1 MRRFTLLLFSLLVG
15 LMVGIPVMAVPAFPG
30 STLFVQPDGS
40 TVTIRLTGDENL
52 SYVFSQDGYTL
63 LLKDGYYVYAMHD
76 EQGNLVP
83 SDVVARDV
91 SNKSADINF
100 LQHISKGLGYSEAQ
114 LSKRQIKRIPF
125 VKEDGLKASG
135 IQQSTFPST
144 GNRKLLMILINFSD
158 TQVSYTQSNFNDYM
172 NQVGYNGKG
181 SFRDFYLE
189 NSYGQLDIETT
200 VSRWVTVSKGH
211 DYYGRDDDKNAYEL
225 LIEAINLLDDEI
237 NFKDFD
243 NDNDGIVDGIAIIH
257 QGQGEEY
264 TGSDENNI
272 WSHSWTLG
280 SALYPANPPMKDGV
294 YINSYTIQPE
304 IRAGKGN
311 TAMSTIGVMCHEF
324 GHNLGAPDYYDT
336 SQKGNNGTGNWDLMA
351 AGSWNGNSG
360 DRPAHHNA
368 YQKSEYGWL
377 TLKNLADNNAVVL
390 KPVVDEPDA
399 YKINTATAGEFFV
412 LENRQKKGVFDAALP
427 GSGMIVYH
435 VDENFIR
442 QKYQK
447 NEINVGWHQG
457 LYPIVAS
464 GAMSNP
470 NTSACPFPGSNN
482 ITSFTDAT
490 TPSALSWSG
499 ENTMRPITN
508 IAKSGENITFSI
520 ATVVPVCVTPVN
532 LNASYLGLN
541 QVKLSWSAGE
551 NPFYHK
557 YNVYREGILVAQ
569 GLTALEYSD
578 LSAPAGVSSYAVTNV
593 SDDGTRE
600 SNQLVKRVFCTT
612 ADVYQA
618 YDQAVAVDLA
628 NVTLSWKSPVK
639 LYDSFEEMTPFVL
652 DPKGVNDWSYIDGD
666 YDATYGFGVNYHN
679 NGAAKAFVCFNPS
692 QTEPVMTDLYVQPFN
707 GAQYMASFSA
717 SSPMTT
723 TDDWMISKELELTKA
738 HRLIF
743 YAKGYLDRYGKEEMN
758 VGISKTGK
766 NSSDF
771 VFINGSTPIL
781 LNQDW
786 TRYEFAVPADTKYF
800 AIHCQST
807 DIFVT
812 MVDELSLLAVEGG
825 QPMSNY
831 LADVYPA
838 SQITGFNVYRNG
850 LLLHSNIQDLTVTD
864 VVPVRGSYEYI
875 IESLVGSAKIPMAR
889 VTVPVFIKE
898 TAVETPLVAQ
908 NGVVLFPNPA
918 KGQFSVRCDGH
929 QLESVDVYNIA
940 GNLVVSSTRSND
952 INIASLPVG
961 YYIVKVKTDQG
972 RFVKR
977 LQVK

>member
-1 MRRFTLLLFSLLVG
+1 MRKFTLLLFSLLVG

-30 STLFVQPDGS
+30 STLFVQPDGT

-52 SYVFSQDGYTL
+52 SYVYNQEGYTL
-63 LLKDGYYVYAMHD
+63 LPKDGFYFYAKHD
-76 EQGNLVP
+76 DQGNLVP

-91 SNKSADINF
+91 NNKSAEINF
-100 LQHISKGLGYSEAQ
+100 LQNISKGLTFSAAQ
-114 LSKRQIKRIPF
+114 LSKRQIKRIPSG
-125 VKEDGLKASG
+125 KADGLKASG

-144 GNRKLLMILINFSD
+144 GKRKLLMILVNFSD
-158 TQVSYTQSNFNDYM
+158 TQLSYTQENFNDYM

-211 DYYGRDDDKNAYEL
+211 DYYGRDDDENAYEL

-243 NDNDGIVDGIAIIH
+243 NDNDGYVDGIAMIH

-336 SQKGNNGTGNWDLMA
+336 SGNGNNGTGYWDLMA

-377 TLKNLADNNAVVL
+377 NLKDLADNNAVVL
-390 KPVVDEPDA
+390 KPVVDVPEA
-399 YKINTATAGEFFV
+399 YKINTTTAGEFFV
-412 LENRQKKGVFDAALP
+412 LENRQKKGVFDVALP

-442 QKYQK
+442 QKYYD
-447 NEINVGWHQG
+447 NAINVGWHQG

-470 NTSACPFPGSNN
+470 NTSACPFPGSKAV
-482 ITSFTDAT
+482 TSFTDYTSPAT
-490 TPSALSWSG
+490 LSWSG
-499 ENTMRPITN
+499 ERTLRPITN
-508 IAKSGENITFSI
+508 IAQSGGNITFSV
-520 ATVVPVCVTPVN
+520 ATIVPNCVTPVGMQVT
-532 LNASYLGLN
+532 YQGLN
-541 QVKLSWSAGE
+541 KVYLKWSAGE
-551 NPFYHK
+551 NPFYYK
-557 YNVYREGILVAQ
+557 YNVYRDGVLVAAAI
-569 GLTALEYSD
+569 TALEYND

-600 SNQLVKRVFCTT
+600 SNQLVKRVFCAT
-612 ADVYQA
+612 ADAYQA
-618 YDQAVAVDLA
+618 YDQAVSVDLA

-652 DPKGVNDWSYIDGD
+652 DPAGVNDWSYIDGD
-666 YDATYGFGVNYHN
+666 SDATCGFGVSYFN
-679 NGAAKAFVCFNPS
+679 NGAAKSFICFNPS
-692 QTEPVMTDLYVQPFN
+692 LTDPVMTDPYVQPLN
-707 GAQYMASFSA
+707 GAHYMASFSA
-717 SSPMTT
+717 VSFMTT
-723 TDDWMISKELELTKA
+723 TDDWLISKELELTKA

-743 YAKGYLDRYGKEEMN
+743 YAKGYLDRYGKEEVN

-766 NSSDF
+766 ESSDF
-771 VFINGSTPIL
+771 VFINSAPIE
-781 LNQDW
+781 LNSVW
-786 TRYEFAVPADTKYF
+786 TRYEFTIPADTKHF
-800 AIHCQST
+800 TIHCQST

-812 MVDELSLLAVEGG
+812 MVDELSLLAIEGG
-825 QPMSNY
+825 DAMNVVN
-831 LADVYPA
+831 ADVYPT

-850 LLLHSNIQDLTVTD
+850 LLLRSNIQDLTVTD
-864 VVPVRGSYEYI
+864 VVPVRGSYEYT
-875 IESLVGSAKIPMAR
+875 IESLVGSEKIPMAR

-918 KGQFSVRCDGH
+918 KGQFSVRCDGQ
-929 QLESVDVYNIA
+929 QLESVEIYNIA
-940 GNLVVSSTRSND
+940 GNLVISSSRSNE
-952 INIASLPVG
+952 INIAALPVG